1 MVGIEKEDASVYWLG
16 RRNYSSTVV
25 LHGARLLTHAAIE
38 LAVSLGTVRA
48 ATQFSGRF
56 EAGAPRLHCSSVEG
70 SRREPRRHTSMGM
83 RKQAKPTPLLGCR
96 KKSQRP

>member
-38 LAVSLGTVRA
+38 LAVSLPRYSTRGYAVQWKVRGGSPA
-48 ATQFSGRF
+48 PPLQFSGRF
-56 EAGAPRLHCSSVEG
+56 KAGAPKAH
-70 SRREPRRHTSMGM
+70 
-83 RKQAKPTPLLGCR
+83 
-96 KKSQRP
+96 